1 METLIIFLILAACVV
16 MLSGRYLFYLLNEPR
31 TQSRGIG
38 SNVERV
44 ILKSFSA
51 PTEPMT
57 WKQYFW
63 VLFSM
68 NMVLSIV
75 GFIII
80 LLTSGSLMSVDQAF
94 NTIVSFMTN
103 TNLQHY
109 AGETQLSLYSQMFV
123 IITFMFVSSA
133 SGIAVGFAF
142 IRGLTGKPFGNFYK
156 DIVKILIRFLI
167 PVSFVI
173 AILLVWQGVPQT
185 LQTQME
191 VTTITGRHQII
202 NLGPV
207 AALEAIKHLGTNGGG
222 FFGASSA
229 IPYENPNLVTNIINM
244 LAMITI
250 PGGLL
255 VAFGLSAR
263 KHGDKKSWLEST
275 PLIIVSMIFFL
286 VAFLTITYA
295 EYQGSPVLADLGLIN
310 TGNLE
315 GKELRFG
322 ILNSSIFT
330 TVSSSFTTGSVN
342 SMHDSLT
349 AMGGLVPMFLMML
362 NIVFGGSGVG
372 FMNLMMYVFLT
383 VFICGLM
390 IGRTP
395 SYFGKKIESQ
405 EMKRVAMVI
414 IIHPLLILGFT
425 AIALKVLGLTGISN
439 HNYSQILYE
448 FTSAS
453 ANNGSG
459 FEGLQDNTL
468 FWNVSTALVMFIARY
483 VTMYLQLS
491 VVGLLYKK
499 QTMNDSIGTLRTNT
513 GIFTIAL
520 LVIIILISALT
531 FFPALILG
539 PITESLL

>member
-1 METLIIFLILAACVV
+1 
-16 MLSGRYLFYLLNEPR
+16 
-31 TQSRGIG
+31 
-38 SNVERV
+38 
-44 ILKSFSA
+44 
-51 PTEPMT
+51 
-57 WKQYFW
+57 
-63 VLFSM
+63 
-68 NMVLSIV
+68 
-75 GFIII
+75 
-80 LLTSGSLMSVDQAF
+80 MSVDQAF

-229 IPYENPNLVTNIINM
+229 MPYENPNLVTNIINM

-275 PLIIVSMIFFL
+275 PLIIVSVIFFL
-286 VAFLTITYA
+286 AAFLTITYA
-295 EYQGSPVLADLGLIN
+295 EYQGSPVLADLGLTNI
-310 TGNLE
+310 GNLE

-349 AMGGLVPMFLMML
+349 ALGGLVPMFLMML